1 MSGAGA
7 WHRFAPVDI
16 PSAARWLLLAA
27 AAAQFVYAVRALRP
41 ALRSRPG
48 ARLGAWLA
56 FADPAVGVPVTLAL
70 AFGNLPAFLAGMAVL
85 GPVLAW
91 QLVRRV
97 LARRGKPGPS
107 PA

>member
-1 MSGAGA
+1 M
-7 WHRFAPVDI
+7 DI

-48 ARLGAWLA
+48 ERVDPWLA
-56 FADPAVGVPVTLAL
+56 FADPAVGVPVSLAL
-70 AFGNLPAFLAGMAVL
+70 AFGNLTAFLAGMAVL
-85 GPVLAW
+85 APVLTW
-91 QLVRRV
+91 QLVRGIA
-97 LARRGKPGPS
+97 ARRGEPGKPT

>member
-1 MSGAGA
+1 M
-7 WHRFAPVDI
+7 DI

-48 ARLGAWLA
+48 ERVDPWLA

-70 AFGNLPAFLAGMAVL
+70 AFGNLPALLAGLAVL
-85 GPVLAW
+85 GPILTW
-91 QLVRRV
+91 QLVRS
-97 LARRGKPGPS
+97 LAARRGKPGRTT

>member
-1 MSGAGA
+1 M
-7 WHRFAPVDI
+7 DI

-48 ARLGAWLA
+48 ARIDPWLS
-56 FADPAVGVPVTLAL
+56 FADPAAGVPVALAL
-70 AFGNLPAFLAGMAVL
+70 AAGNLPAFLAGLAVL
-85 GPVLAW
+85 GPVLTW
-91 QLVRRV
+91 QLVRSIA
-97 LARRGKPGPS
+97 ARRAGPGKPT